1 MSGNGGG
8 YGSESPTTVSRIDK
22 VRSAL
27 AKVLPSVT
35 RFRHVGLISY
45 GPGPYNQCN
54 VHLNLEPTENA
65 ADQILREVNALIP
78 AGRTPLTSAVEQAA
92 DVLDFTGL
100 IVVLT
105 DGEETCG
112 GSPCDVGKEL
122 HAAGRATDRAR
133 HWLAGERSLLDRR
146 AKHSRRQ
153 VPRREEWR
161 ALYHRRDGGGADRGS
176 RKNSQL
182 PDGDARY

>member
-1 MSGNGGG
+1 MRNILMSMFGRAAHGMVSLPLSIRFSTVAVIVACGVYAARVEELHLPSCTEDAMLVFDASGSMSGNGWG

-92 DVLDFTGL
+92 DVLTSAR
-100 IVVLT
+100 
-105 DGEETCG
+105 
-112 GSPCDVGKEL
+112 SPASSWC
-122 HAAGRATDRAR
+122 
-133 HWLAGERSLLDRR
+133 
-146 AKHSRRQ
+146 
-153 VPRREEWR
+153 
-161 ALYHRRDGGGADRGS
+161 
-176 RKNSQL
+176 
-182 PDGDARY
+182 